1 MTSNPWQVKPKRLAL
16 PLVSVSVPPELS
28 SSDLRSAASALDDL
42 CDDLYRN
49 GLSGAERMALADV
62 AVWLRRAA
70 KEVEPRDLA
79 DWDAVQAVREDRE
92 TRAANQLVACRH
104 GVGEATVRE
113 ASAAARIAKRRIVR

>member
-1 MTSNPWQVKPKRLAL
+1 MKSPTTLRPKRLAL
-16 PLVSVSVPPELS
+16 PLVSVTVPAELS
-28 SSDLRSAASALDDL
+28 SDDLRSAARALDDL
-42 CDDLYRN
+42 CDDFYPN

-62 AVWLRRAA
+62 AVWLSRAA

-92 TRAANQLVACRH
+92 TRAANQLVASRH

-113 ASAAARIAKRRIVR
+113 ASSANRIAKRRIVR